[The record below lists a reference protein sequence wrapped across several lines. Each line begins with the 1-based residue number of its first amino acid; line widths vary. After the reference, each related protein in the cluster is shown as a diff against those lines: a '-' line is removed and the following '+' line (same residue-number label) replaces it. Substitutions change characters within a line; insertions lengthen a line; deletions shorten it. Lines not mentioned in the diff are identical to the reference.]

1 MRWPLALLL
10 AACLATS
17 ACSNRTARAT
27 GKRTIVIGVDGM
39 DPVLVET
46 HLASLP
52 NLDRLRQQG
61 AVPAANGTIG
71 QSVF

>member
-1 MRWPLALLL
+1 M
-10 AACLATS
+10 
-17 ACSNRTARAT
+17 
-27 GKRTIVIGVDGM
+27 IVIGVDGM

-61 AVPAANGTIG
+61 AVPAANGMIG